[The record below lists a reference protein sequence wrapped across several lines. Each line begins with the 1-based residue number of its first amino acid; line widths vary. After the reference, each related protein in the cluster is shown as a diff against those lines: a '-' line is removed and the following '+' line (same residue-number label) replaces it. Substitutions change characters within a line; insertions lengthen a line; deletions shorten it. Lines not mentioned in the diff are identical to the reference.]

1 MQGVCLQDALEPA
14 SPDVLLSRRLR
25 TRLVTLGGAIIALSL
40 WTMAKTVIIVQQYPD
55 ELKIVMQS
63 MGMSSSLLMPIT
75 IAIAVAGT
83 AFECYVGYAARM
95 EGNGRPRT
103 VVYLVIAVV
112 VAIFY
117 ALGVAG
123 DFMMLAGGGESISDI
138 IANVGIDLT
147 GFMTVLVLVITAIR
161 VRRLTRQVE
170 S

>member
-1 MQGVCLQDALEPA
+1 
-14 SPDVLLSRRLR
+14 
-25 TRLVTLGGAIIALSL
+25 
-40 WTMAKTVIIVQQYPD
+40 
-55 ELKIVMQS
+55 
-63 MGMSSSLLMPIT
+63 MPIT